1 MGQAN
6 LPVPF
11 YVGMVAI
18 VWPDLF
24 VPRMIAAEVLPVA
37 WEVIASAR
45 AVVVTFDYHPIRLTA
60 MRQNAD
66 VRALVHCRH
75 AGRRKLLSVR
85 DSELGAAVHVE
96 SPVRMVRLLF
106 ARRLASLL
114 LMMVHLNGD
123 GGAPFVV
130 VRRGHLTID

>member
-45 AVVVTFDYHPIRLTA
+45 AIVVTFDYHPIRLTA

-75 AGRRKLLSVR
+75 AGRRELLTVR
-85 DSELGAAVHVE
+85 DGELGAAVHVKR
-96 SPVRMVRLLF
+96 SM
-106 ARRLASLL
+106 
-114 LMMVHLNGD
+114 
-123 GGAPFVV
+123 
-130 VRRGHLTID
+130 